1 MNDEETVALIAGG
14 HTFGK
19 AHGAASP
26 DGNVGPEPEGASIEE
41 QGLGWKNKFGKGNA
55 ADTITSGLEGAW
67 TTTPMQWSNGYFDNL
82 FGHELELV
90 KSPAGAWP
98 WTPKDE
104 AAKATVPD
112 AHDDSNTHAL
122 FPCARGTALH
132 SHRNP
137 LEFSCGRQMQLS
149 RNEPN
154 SCSFLPSVEFF
165 LTIKPCRKSSCKPVP
180 VAQLAHATQFWKIPF
195 SPAFSGFSCV
205 FYLQSPARFCTLLPS
220 FSSFLPIR
228 RRRRFH

>member
-19 AHGAASP
+19 AHGHASP

-132 SHRNP
+132 GHRNP
-137 LEFSCGRQMQLS
+137 LEFSCWWACAAWPKWAKQLPFS
-149 RNEPN
+149 AK
-154 SCSFLPSVEFF
+154 SAICFA
-165 LTIKPCRKSSCKPVP
+165 IKPCIQSSYKHVP
-180 VAQLAHATQFWKIPF
+180 VAQLAHATQLKKPRFLRHFQGFLRF
-195 SPAFSGFSCV
+195 SD
-205 FYLQSPARFCTLLPS
+205 LQSPATIRHSSAVFFCQVFCKPAST
-220 FSSFLPIR
+220 
-228 RRRRFH
+228 